1 MTRTALLL
9 LLAGCYA
16 RGPVGPYVRSVSR
29 TASALVIER
38 CTIVLEGDDHLRF
51 DTCTTEQIPLPEAH

>member
-1 MTRTALLL
+1 MIRTALAL

-29 TASALVIER
+29 AGNALVIER
-38 CTIVLEGDDHLRF
+38 CTIVLEGDDQLRF
-51 DTCTTEQIPLPEAH
+51 GTCTTEQIPLPEAR

>member
-1 MTRTALLL
+1 MKRTAIAL

-16 RGPVGPYVRSVSR
+16 RGPIGPYVRSMSR
-29 TASALVIER
+29 TGNALVIER

-51 DTCTTEQIPLPEAH
+51 ATCTTQQIPLPEAR

>member
-1 MTRTALLL
+1 MMRMAIAL

-29 TASALVIER
+29 AGNALVIER
-38 CTIVLEGDDHLRF
+38 CTIVLEDDDQLRF
-51 DTCTTEQIPLPEAH
+51 DTCTTEQLPLPEAR